1 MSKQTK
7 TPKRRNSKT
16 GLSYFWSEGVHNIFL
31 NGFMSFAAVSIIL
44 ACLLITGSVT
54 LISYNIDLNIR
65 HLQEDSE
72 IMLFVD
78 ESFTSGE
85 ARALQSELEEIDNV
99 KSAEF
104 QSKEESLEDL
114 RDQLGEDGG
123 ILEGYNSNN
132 NFMRD
137 GYRIKLND
145 ISQAEQTEKQ
155 IAKIAGIAKVVVR
168 EDTLEML
175 VKARQVFRVVSV
187 ALIAALGAISIFII
201 SNTVKLAMFARRE
214 EIAIEKMVGATNWF
228 IRWPFIIEGMLL
240 GLLAGILA
248 ALAEWGIYEKLAS
261 TVTGALSA
269 FEMAGFQDFALIMV
283 AIYLG
288 AGVIIGVGGSV
299 LSMRRFL
306 DV

>member
-1 MSKQTK
+1 MSKQSK

-123 ILEGYNSNN
+123 ILEGYDSNN

-228 IRWPFIIEGMLL
+228 IRWPFIIAGMLL

-269 FEMAGFQDFALIMV
+269 FQMAEFQDFAVIMV

>member
-7 TPKRRNSKT
+7 TPKCRNSKT

-123 ILEGYNSNN
+123 ILEGYDSNN

-269 FEMAGFQDFALIMV
+269 FQMAEFQDFAVIMV

>member
-123 ILEGYNSNN
+123 ILEGYDSNN

-269 FEMAGFQDFALIMV
+269 FQMAEFQDFAVIMV
-283 AIYLG
+283 VIYLG

>member
-123 ILEGYNSNN
+123 ILEGYDSNN

-269 FEMAGFQDFALIMV
+269 FQMAEFQDFAVIMV